1 MRAYL
6 LIFISSLGCV
16 LVGFLAA
23 TEASP
28 SSFFTGEAAWPALAA
43 LFVCCLALACIA
55 LEGRR
60 QDERAGHCTHRE
72 VKEDWR

>member
-23 TEASP
+23 TKVSP
-28 SSFFTGEAAWPALAA
+28 SSLFTGEAAWPALAA
-43 LFVCCLALACIA
+43 LFIGCLALACIA
-55 LEGRR
+55 FEGRR
-60 QDERAGHCTHRE
+60 LDERTRPE
-72 VKEDWR
+72 VKETCR